1 MFVSAVAYSN
11 GASLSIK
18 CMKFTRGNA
27 RLTVW
32 PSYIQH
38 LYAKYSSGR
47 VMCVCVW
54 GGGSG
59 VSRGF
64 FGCPDPPPPTV
75 LSITYDNMEI

>member
-11 GASLSIK
+11 GASLSIT

-47 VMCVCVW
+47 VMCVC
-54 GGGSG
+54 GGGG
-59 VSRGF
+59 QWRIQGF
-64 FGCPDPPPPTV
+64 FWLPGQPPPTP
-75 LSITYDNMEI
+75 SCQ